1 MVGHDKI
8 QYLFMLKVLKK
19 LKTERMYFNIIK
31 ATYDKPIVNLLLNG
45 KRSKAFLLKSGTR
58 QGC

>member
-45 KRSKAFLLKSGTR
+45 KRSKAFLQKSGTR